1 MAVSGRHR
9 HEEHRSQRREELLE
23 AALGVIRRQGRAASM
38 EAMAAAAKITKPIL
52 YRYFG
57 DREGLFSAV
66 ADRFAGELIE
76 RIEAALSADA
86 PPRDRL
92 VKAIDSYVRFIEE
105 DPELYGFVTEARMT
119 VMLGVA
125 DRVAVPIARAIGEE
139 LRAASA
145 DSGPAEVWAY
155 GIVGMVHLAGGRWAQ
170 NPTLPRARL
179 VEYLTELVWTGMPG
193 FAGTEP

>member
-1 MAVSGRHR
+1 VSD
-9 HEEHRSQRREELLE
+9 RSERSERRNQRRDELLE

-76 RIEAALSADA
+76 RIEAALAATGS

-92 VKAIDSYVRFIEE
+92 VKAIDSYVGFIED
-105 DPELYGFVTEARMT
+105 DPELYGFVMEARMT
-119 VMLGVA
+119 LLLGVA
-125 DRVAVPIARAIGEE
+125 DRIAVPIARAIGEE
-139 LRAASA
+139 LRQAGA
-145 DSGPAEVWAY
+145 DSGPAEAWAY
-155 GIVGMVHLAGGRWAQ
+155 GIVGMVHLAGAHWAT

-179 VEYLTELVWTGMPG
+179 VEYLTELVWAGMPG
-193 FAGTEP
+193 FAGIDR

>member
-1 MAVSGRHR
+1 VTGRR
-9 HEEHRSQRREELLE
+9 DRDEHRSQRREELLE
-23 AALGVIRRQGRAASM
+23 AALGVIRRQGRGASM

-57 DREGLFSAV
+57 DREGLFGAV

-76 RIEAALSADA
+76 RIETALSSSA
-86 PPRDRL
+86 PPRERL
-92 VKAIDSYVRFIEE
+92 VKAIDSYVGFIED
-105 DPELYGFVTEARMT
+105 DPELYAFVMEARMA
-119 VMLGVA
+119 VLLGVA
-125 DRVAVPIARAIGEE
+125 DRIAVPIARAIGEE

-145 DSGPAEVWAY
+145 DSGPAEPWAY
-155 GIVGMVHLAGGRWAQ
+155 GIVGMVHLAGAHWAQ
-170 NPTLPRARL
+170 NPTLPRSRL

>member
-1 MAVSGRHR
+1 VTGRR
-9 HEEHRSQRREELLE
+9 DRNEHRSQRREELLE

-57 DREGLFSAV
+57 DREGLFNAV

-76 RIEAALSADA
+76 RIDAALSASA
-86 PPRDRL
+86 PPRERL
-92 VKAIDSYVRFIEE
+92 VRAIDSYVGFIED
-105 DPELYGFVTEARMT
+105 DPELYGFVMEARMT
-119 VMLGVA
+119 VLLGVA
-125 DRVAVPIARAIGEE
+125 DRIAAPIARAIGEE

-145 DSGPAEVWAY
+145 DSGPAESWAY
-155 GIVGMVHLAGGRWAQ
+155 GIVGMVHLAGAHWAQ
-170 NPTLPRARL
+170 NPTLPRRRL
-179 VEYLTELVWTGMPG
+179 VEYLTELVWSGMPG

>member
-1 MAVSGRHR
+1 VTGRR
-9 HEEHRSQRREELLE
+9 DRNEHRSQRREELLE

-57 DREGLFSAV
+57 DREGLFNAV

-76 RIEAALSADA
+76 RIDAALSASA
-86 PPRDRL
+86 PPRERL
-92 VKAIDSYVRFIEE
+92 VRAIDSYVGFIED
-105 DPELYGFVTEARMT
+105 DPELYGFVMEARMT
-119 VMLGVA
+119 VLLGVA
-125 DRVAVPIARAIGEE
+125 DRIAAPIARAIGEE

-145 DSGPAEVWAY
+145 DSGPAESWAY
-155 GIVGMVHLAGGRWAQ
+155 GIVGMVHLAGAHWAQ
-170 NPTLPRARL
+170 NLTLPRRRL
-179 VEYLTELVWTGMPG
+179 VEYLTELVWSGMPG

>member
-1 MAVSGRHR
+1 VTGRR
-9 HEEHRSQRREELLE
+9 DRNEHRSQRREELLE

-57 DREGLFSAV
+57 DREGLFNAV

-76 RIEAALSADA
+76 RIDAALSASA
-86 PPRDRL
+86 PPRERL
-92 VKAIDSYVRFIEE
+92 VRAIDSYVGFIED
-105 DPELYGFVTEARMT
+105 DPELYAFVMEARMT
-119 VMLGVA
+119 VLLGVA
-125 DRVAVPIARAIGEE
+125 DRIAAPIARAIGEE

-145 DSGPAEVWAY
+145 DSGPAESWAY
-155 GIVGMVHLAGGRWAQ
+155 GIVGMVHRAGAHWAQ
-170 NPTLPRARL
+170 NPTLPRRRL
-179 VEYLTELVWTGMPG
+179 VEYLTELVWSGMPG